1 MTKPEAH
8 RLQRVGFRKW
18 YERQLVDGH
27 ISLVTAFL
35 CVIAIACGA
44 ELVSIKDQSIG
55 IIGNAVL
62 IFGSAVIGWAAI
74 KRYQRVLVEAEW
86 MGEQANCGGCGRY
99 GFSMTKDHLLQPS
112 HDKWMIKAHCKKCAH
127 QWDIEVDVTRGS
139 RAR

>member
-27 ISLVTAFL
+27 ASLVTAFL

-44 ELVSIKDQSIG
+44 ELVSVKDQTLG
-55 IIGNAVL
+55 IVGNAAM
-62 IFGSAVIGWAAI
+62 IFGSAIIGWAAI

-86 MGEQANCGGCGRY
+86 LGEQANCAICGRY
-99 GFSMTKDHLLQPS
+99 GFSLPKDQQIMS
-112 HDKWMIKAHCKKCAH
+112 RNDKWQFKVHCKKCQH
-127 QWDIEVDVTRGS
+127 QWDIEADVH
-139 RAR
+139 